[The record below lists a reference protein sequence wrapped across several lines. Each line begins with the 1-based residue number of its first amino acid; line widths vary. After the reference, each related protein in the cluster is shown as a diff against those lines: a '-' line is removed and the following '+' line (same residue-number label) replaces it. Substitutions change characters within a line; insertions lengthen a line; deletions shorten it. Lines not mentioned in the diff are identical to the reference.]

1 MGIFR
6 THDGTELAYDLQ
18 GEGEPLICLPGGPMR
33 AAAYLGDLGG
43 LGAHRRLVLLHPRGT
58 GDSAVPADPAG
69 YRRDRQAD
77 DVEALREH
85 LGLDRV
91 DLLGH
96 SAGAGPALYYATRH
110 PGCVRS
116 LTLVTPDTSA
126 VGIPATPDDRREAAL
141 LRSAEPWYEAGIAA
155 LDALGNGQE
164 SPEIWDAVR
173 PFTYGR
179 WDEAARAHVA
189 ARESQFNFGAIE
201 HFYADGA
208 PGPATVRAA
217 LAGVQAP
224 VLVLAGELDGGPRPA
239 RAAELAA
246 LFPDGRCVVQAGAA
260 HFPWLDDPGA
270 FTRAVAAFLDPDV
283 RSVQAG
289 GVRLAYRVW
298 GHEDAPPV
306 VLAHGRCG
314 NSDHWTHVA
323 ERLAATRRVYAGDLR
338 GHGLSEWPGSYGFAA
353 FRDDLAAFVTA
364 LGLGPVDLV
373 GHSMGGAAALLL
385 AEERPELVRRLVVE
399 EPPPLQPLDPPR
411 PPAVRPE
418 GPLDFDWPLVP
429 ATDAELNEPD
439 PDWWDRLT
447 EIKAETLVIAGGPS
461 SGIAQ
466 DRIAA
471 LAARIPGARLVTVEA
486 GHLVHETEPEK
497 FLAALQN
504 FGI

>member
-1 MGIFR
+1 MGTFR
-6 THDGTELAYDLQ
+6 TYDGTELAYETT

-43 LGAHRRLVLLHPRGT
+43 LGAHRRLVLLHLRGT
-58 GDSAVPADPAG
+58 GDSAVPVDPAG

-85 LGLDRV
+85 LGLGRV
-91 DLLGH
+91 DLLAH
-96 SAGAGPALYYATRH
+96 SAGAALALYYATRH
-110 PGCVRS
+110 PRRVRS

-126 VGIPATPDDRREAAL
+126 VGITATPEDRREAAL
-141 LRSAEPWYEAGIAA
+141 LRSGEPWFAAGIAA
-155 LDALGNGQE
+155 LDELRSGHE
-164 SPEIWDAVR
+164 SPEFWDAVR

-179 WDEAARAHVA
+179 WDEAARAHAA
-189 ARESQFNFGAIE
+189 AREGQFAFEAIE
-201 HFYADGA
+201 HFYAAGA
-208 PGPATVRAA
+208 AGPASVRAA

-239 RAAELAA
+239 HAAELAA
-246 LFPDGRCVVQAGAA
+246 LFPHGRCVVQAGAA

-283 RSVQAG
+283 HSAQAG
-289 GVRLAYRVW
+289 GIRLAYRVW
-298 GHEDAPPV
+298 GDEDAPPV
-306 VLAHGRCG
+306 VLVHGRCG
-314 NSDHWTHVA
+314 DSSHWSRVA
-323 ERLAATRRVYAGDLR
+323 GRLAATRRVYAVDLR
-338 GHGLSEWPGSYGFAA
+338 GHGLSEWPGSYGLAA

-385 AEERPELVRRLVVE
+385 AEEQPELVRRLVVE
-399 EPPPLQPLDPPR
+399 ETPPLQPLDPPR
-411 PPAVRPE
+411 PPAVRPDE
-418 GPLDFDWPLVP
+418 PLDFDWPLVP

-439 PDWWDRLT
+439 PAWWDRL
-447 EIKAETLVIAGGPS
+447 ESIKAPTLVIAGGPAS
-461 SGIAQ
+461 SIPQ
-466 DRIAA
+466 DRLAA

-486 GHLVHETEPEK
+486 GHLVHETRPDE
-497 FLAALQN
+497 FLAALED